1 MSNALKGII
10 AGFVAT
16 LVLSG
21 LMILNSTIGLMPQID
36 IVRLLTTLGTLTTAS
51 AWMDHFIVGAVV
63 WGLLFAAVDATT
75 TRPALWM
82 KGMIFGVFAWLM
94 MLVTFLP
101 LAGAGFLGAKMEITT
116 LVGLLFLHL
125 IYGVV
130 LGATYGFLGV
140 LVPVKAAVILT
151 KEEKEEIDVAG
162 PNPFTKN
169 SGDINDH
176 VTSSSPSGKTVLITF
191 GCLAGFFALLVLAME
206 YRTTLGF

>member
-1 MSNALKGII
+1 MPNALKGMI

-51 AWMDHFIVGAVV
+51 AWMDHFIVGTVV
-63 WGLLFAAVDATT
+63 WGLLFAAIDATT
-75 TRPALWM
+75 TRPALWL
-82 KGMIFGVFAWLM
+82 KGMIFGAFAWLM
-94 MLVTFLP
+94 MLVAFMP
-101 LAGAGFLGAKMEITT
+101 LAGAGFLGAKMEIAT

-140 LVPVKAAVILT
+140 LVPVKAAVILP
-151 KEEKEEIDVAG
+151 KEEEIIVAG
-162 PNPFTKN
+162 PNPFTMN

-191 GCLAGFFALLVLAME
+191 GCLAGFFALLVLVME

>member
-1 MSNALKGII
+1 MPNALKGMV

-36 IVRLLTTLGTLTTAS
+36 IVRLLTTLGTLTPAS
-51 AWMDHFIVGAVV
+51 AWMDHFIVGTVV
-63 WGLLFAAVDATT
+63 WGLLFAAIDATT

-82 KGMIFGVFAWLM
+82 KGMIFGAFAWLM
-94 MLVTFLP
+94 MLVTFMP

-151 KEEKEEIDVAG
+151 KEEKEEIVGTG
-162 PNPFTKN
+162 PNPHTMN

-191 GCLAGFFALLVLAME
+191 GCLAGLFALLVLIME
-206 YRTTLGF
+206 NRTTLGF